1 MVRRMGGEGV
11 AGRNGMTL
19 DRTPTLIGEAEREA
33 ALAQLREACV
43 DGRLTLEEFSDRVE
57 AALTARTSAQ
67 LAASV
72 ADLGPAAPVR
82 RETVQA
88 EDRIIALLGDSKRTG
103 RWRLKPRTTAIALAG
118 DCELDLRRAEVTSAE
133 VEIVAY
139 ALMGDV
145 EVIVPPGFDVELS
158 GVALMG
164 DKEAKLKRSRPLP
177 GAPLIRVKAYAIM
190 GDVEVK
196 CKD

>member
-1 MVRRMGGEGV
+1 
-11 AGRNGMTL
+11 MTL
-19 DRTPTLIGEAEREA
+19 DRTPALIGEAEREG

-57 AALTARTSAQ
+57 TALTARTSAE
-67 LAASV
+67 LARSV
-72 ADLGPAAPVR
+72 AGLGPTERARTTAVEPH
-82 RETVQA
+82 A
-88 EDRIIALLGDSKRTG
+88 EDRIIALLGDSKRKG